1 MTNLKEVNF
10 LDATFN
16 LENRTFFPYKKPTI
30 NYCISTSHPTI
41 LQKSSSNFPTQSIKD
56 NSSDEAAFNSTKVEY
71 EDALKKSDYK
81 VNLKYTDKTTAKP
94 KRNRQKNTK
103 WFNPLFNKSVKTNVA
118 KIFFRLLD
126 KHFSRTNRLYKI
138 FNHNTVKVSY
148 SFKENVRQII
158 KNTRAML
165 TGKSPIRNHQAT
177 AERRMIAQLTIFAE

>member
-1 MTNLKEVNF
+1 MHIHISSNHPSKIIKQLPN
-10 LDATFN
+10 
-16 LENRTFFPYKKPTI
+16 TI
-30 NYCISTSHPTI
+30 NQRLS
-41 LQKSSSNFPTQSIKD
+41 D

-103 WFNPLFNKSVKTNVA
+103 WFNPLFNKSVKTNVE

>member
-1 MTNLKEVNF
+1 MHIHISSNHPSKIIKQLPN
-10 LDATFN
+10 
-16 LENRTFFPYKKPTI
+16 TI
-30 NYCISTSHPTI
+30 NQRLS
-41 LQKSSSNFPTQSIKD
+41 D

-138 FNHNTVKVSY
+138 FNHSTVKVSY

-177 AERRMIAQLTIFAE
+177 AERRMIAQLTIFAK

>member
-1 MTNLKEVNF
+1 MHIHISSNHPSKIIKQLPN
-10 LDATFN
+10 
-16 LENRTFFPYKKPTI
+16 TI
-30 NYCISTSHPTI
+30 NQRLS
-41 LQKSSSNFPTQSIKD
+41 D

-71 EDALKKSDYK
+71 KDALKKSGYK

-126 KHFSRTNRLYKI
+126 KHFSHTNRLYKI

-158 KNTRAML
+158 KSTRAML

>member
-1 MTNLKEVNF
+1 MHIHISSNHPSKIIKQLPN
-10 LDATFN
+10 
-16 LENRTFFPYKKPTI
+16 TI
-30 NYCISTSHPTI
+30 NQRLS
-41 LQKSSSNFPTQSIKD
+41 D

-118 KIFFRLLD
+118 KIFFRFLD
-126 KHFSRTNRLYKI
+126 KHFLRTNRLYKI

-165 TGKSPIRNHQAT
+165 TGKTPIRNHQAT

>member
-1 MTNLKEVNF
+1 MHIHISSNHPSKIIKQLPN
-10 LDATFN
+10 
-16 LENRTFFPYKKPTI
+16 TI
-30 NYCISTSHPTI
+30 NQRLS
-41 LQKSSSNFPTQSIKD
+41 D

-71 EDALKKSDYK
+71 KDALKKSGYK

-94 KRNRQKNTK
+94 KSNRQKNTK

>member
-1 MTNLKEVNF
+1 MHIHISSNHPSKIIKQLPN
-10 LDATFN
+10 
-16 LENRTFFPYKKPTI
+16 TI
-30 NYCISTSHPTI
+30 NQRLS
-41 LQKSSSNFPTQSIKD
+41 D

-138 FNHNTVKVSY
+138 FYHNTVKVSY

>member
-1 MTNLKEVNF
+1 MHIHISSNHPSKIIKQLPN
-10 LDATFN
+10 
-16 LENRTFFPYKKPTI
+16 TI
-30 NYCISTSHPTI
+30 NQRLS
-41 LQKSSSNFPTQSIKD
+41 D

>member
-1 MTNLKEVNF
+1 MHIHISSNHPSKIIKQLPN
-10 LDATFN
+10 
-16 LENRTFFPYKKPTI
+16 TI
-30 NYCISTSHPTI
+30 NQRLS
-41 LQKSSSNFPTQSIKD
+41 D

-81 VNLKYTDKTTAKP
+81 VNLKYTNKTTAKP

>member
-1 MTNLKEVNF
+1 MYINISSNHPSKIIKQLPN
-10 LDATFN
+10 
-16 LENRTFFPYKKPTI
+16 TI
-30 NYCISTSHPTI
+30 NQR
-41 LQKSSSNFPTQSIKD
+41 LSN

-71 EDALKKSDYK
+71 KDALKKSRYK

-126 KHFSRTNRLYKI
+126 KHFLRTNRLYKI